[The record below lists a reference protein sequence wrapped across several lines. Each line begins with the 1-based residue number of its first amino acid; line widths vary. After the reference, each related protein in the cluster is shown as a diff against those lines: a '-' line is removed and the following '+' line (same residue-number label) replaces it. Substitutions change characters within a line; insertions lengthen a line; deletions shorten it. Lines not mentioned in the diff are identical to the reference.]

1 MGEEISEEDLK
12 DLISIMKKEKE
23 GLQAIQDSIN
33 NQAKQLMIMER
44 ELNNL

>member
-1 MGEEISEEDLK
+1 VGEEISEEDLK